1 MARALS
7 PSSLVCWSPSQ
18 ASSDLDGSVVL
29 LNFKTGVYYTLED
42 VAARIWNLIQE
53 PRTIAAIRDTIVREY
68 DVEPERCE
76 KDVMRLLDEAARAGL
91 IEVRDREA

>member
-1 MARALS
+1 MAQALS
-7 PSSLVCWSPSQ
+7 PSSLVCWSASQ

-29 LNFKTGVYYTLED
+29 LNFNTGVYYTLED
-42 VAARIWNLIQE
+42 VAARIWDLMKE

-76 KDVMRLLDEAARAGL
+76 KDVMRLLDRAARAGL